1 MVQEIFEKILNRS
14 MEWPREEGEELS
26 ADCRDLIDKL
36 LCPDPEKRLGH
47 RGAGEVTFLATL
59 RVGSFAIHGDK
70 ATWRLAKLV

>member
-1 MVQEIFEKILNRS
+1 MVQEIFEKILNRN

-47 RGAGEVTFLATL
+47 RGAGEVNSSATL
-59 RVGSFAIHGDK
+59 RLGGSA
-70 ATWRLAKLV
+70 